1 MTDLTD
7 AGVKSII
14 ELPNIKKLTLYGGKP
29 RVGDD
34 GLAILKECKKLEIL
48 ELVNIDVTDD
58 GLAVLRSFPRLKD
71 LTIYR
76 DGFRERLL
84 TDTAVRDL
92 RNLNKLTRLNV
103 AGGWMSKTAVAEL
116 RRSLPDCEV
125 VEKSEW

>member
-1 MTDLTD
+1 MAASL
-7 AGVKSII
+7 
-14 ELPNIKKLTLYGGKP
+14 

-34 GLAILKECKKLEIL
+34 GLAILKECEKLEIL